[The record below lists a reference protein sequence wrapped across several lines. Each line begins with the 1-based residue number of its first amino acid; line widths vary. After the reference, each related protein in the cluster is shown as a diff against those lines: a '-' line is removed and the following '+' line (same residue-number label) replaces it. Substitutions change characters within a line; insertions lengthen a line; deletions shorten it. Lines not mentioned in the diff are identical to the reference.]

1 VIAIAGAPG
10 SGKTTLSKLVTK
22 AINDRHLS
30 THPNDPAIAAFI
42 PMDGYHYSR
51 AQLDT
56 FPNAEEAHRRRGS
69 DFTFDGE
76 GFVNLVKKAAAPLT
90 EETEDI
96 YAPSFDHAIKD
107 PVEKTFRIGREN
119 RVVVFEGNC
128 KFLLQDITITN
139 CLQ

>member
-1 VIAIAGAPG
+1 
-10 SGKTTLSKLVTK
+10 
-22 AINDRHLS
+22 
-30 THPNDPAIAAFI
+30 
-42 PMDGYHYSR
+42 M
-51 AQLDT
+51 
-56 FPNAEEAHRRRGS
+56 
-69 DFTFDGE
+69 
-76 GFVNLVKKAAAPLT
+76 NLVKKAAAPLT